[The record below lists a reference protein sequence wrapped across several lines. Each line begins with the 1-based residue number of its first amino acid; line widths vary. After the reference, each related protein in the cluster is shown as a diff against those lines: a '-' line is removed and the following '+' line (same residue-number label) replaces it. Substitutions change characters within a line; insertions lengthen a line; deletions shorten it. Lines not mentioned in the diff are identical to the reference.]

1 MRTYIV
7 AAFAEAPFGGNPAG
21 VCLLDEALP
30 AGALQQIA
38 RELAQPETAFVLGAG
53 GDYAIQWFS
62 PTVEVALC
70 GHATLAAAQVLW
82 GEGFADPAQ
91 TIRFTRGDT
100 VLTASPGDE
109 GLIWLDFPGFP
120 GVAAEAPAGAFGCRP
135 PHRAARHADRW
146 LFEYP
151 TARDVRAASPDF
163 AALIAAGVRS
173 LILTAPS
180 DLPDYD
186 IVSRN
191 FAPLVGVDEDQV
203 TGVAHTCLAPHWR
216 DRLGDALRCWQA
228 SPRGGGLIA
237 RSHEDRVLLGGRAI
251 IEFGGWW
258 RPAQRTPRAPS
269 GGFQHAPGSTR
280 NEA

>member
-30 AGALQQIA
+30 DAALQQIA
-38 RELAQPETAFVLGAG
+38 RELAQPETAFLLGAG
-53 GDYAIQWFS
+53 GDYAIRWFS
-62 PTVEVALC
+62 PAVEVALC
-70 GHATLAAAQVLW
+70 GHATLAAAEVLW
-82 GEGFADPAQ
+82 REGFADAAQ
-91 TIRFTRGDT
+91 PLRFTAGDV
-100 VLTASPGDE
+100 VLTATAGDE
-109 GLIWLDFPGFP
+109 GLIWLDFPALP
-120 GVAAEAPAGAFGCRP
+120 GVAADPPAGAFGCRP
-135 PHRAARHADRW
+135 PPSAARHADRW

-151 TARDVRAASPDF
+151 TAHDVRAARPDF

-216 DRLGDALRCWQA
+216 DRMGDTLRCWQA

-237 RSHEDRVLLGGRAI
+237 RSHQGRVLLGGRAI
-251 IEFGGWW
+251 IEFGGRW
-258 RPAQRTPRAPS
+258 RPS
-269 GGFQHAPGSTR
+269 GGAFPLSGGQHPQR
-280 NEA
+280 